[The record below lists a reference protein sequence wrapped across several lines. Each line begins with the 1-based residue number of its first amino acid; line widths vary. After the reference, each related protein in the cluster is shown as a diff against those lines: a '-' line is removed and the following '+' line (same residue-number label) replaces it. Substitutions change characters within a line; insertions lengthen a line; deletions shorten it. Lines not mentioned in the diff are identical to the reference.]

1 MKHHHTTTPPTRVL
15 RRSFAVLAAGSLVLG
30 LAACGDDSASTTTE
44 TVSTETVSTEAVST
58 ESTAPV
64 TELTVSGAWARTSPM
79 MATMGAAYMTIT
91 SPVDDRLLGAA
102 IDPSV
107 ADHAEVH
114 EVVMVESTDTTM
126 AMGSDTTMAMG
137 MGSDTTMA
145 MGGEMTMREVDHID
159 LMAGVP
165 LELAPGGYHVM
176 IIDLVAPLE
185 IGSSIS
191 ITLSFETAGDIVVDV
206 PVLDEAP

>member
-1 MKHHHTTTPPTRVL
+1 MNMNHHHISTI
-15 RRSFAVLAAGSLVLG
+15 RRSIAVLAAGSLLVG
-30 LAACGDDSASTTTE
+30 LAACGDDSASTTE
-44 TVSTETVSTEAVST
+44 PVSSEAVTSDSMSA

-102 IDPSV
+102 VDPSV

-114 EVVMVESTDTTM
+114 EVVMVEST
-126 AMGSDTTMAMG
+126 DTTMAMG

-159 LMAGVP
+159 LMAGEP
-165 LELAPGGYHVM
+165 LELAPGGYHIM

-185 IGSSIS
+185 VGNSIS

>member
-1 MKHHHTTTPPTRVL
+1 MNMNHHHISTI
-15 RRSFAVLAAGSLVLG
+15 RRSIAVLAAGSLLVG
-30 LAACGDDSASTTTE
+30 LAACGDDSASTTE
-44 TVSTETVSTEAVST
+44 PVSSEAVTSDSMSA

-102 IDPSV
+102 VDPSV

-126 AMGSDTTMAMG
+126 AMGSETTMAMG
-137 MGSDTTMA
+137 MGADTTMA

-159 LMAGVP
+159 LVAGVP

>member
-1 MKHHHTTTPPTRVL
+1 MTMQHQHIPSLHTRAL

-30 LAACGDDSASTTTE
+30 LAACGDDSASTTT
-44 TVSTETVSTEAVST
+44 TATAA
-58 ESTAPV
+58 ESTTPV

-102 IDPSV
+102 VDPSV

-126 AMGSDTTMAMG
+126 AMGSETTMAMG

-159 LMAGVP
+159 LMAGVS
-165 LELAPGGYHVM
+165 LALAPGGYHIM

>member
-1 MKHHHTTTPPTRVL
+1 
-15 RRSFAVLAAGSLVLG
+15 
-30 LAACGDDSASTTTE
+30 
-44 TVSTETVSTEAVST
+44 
-58 ESTAPV
+58 
-64 TELTVSGAWARTSPM
+64 M

-102 IDPSV
+102 VDPSV

-114 EVVMVESTDTTM
+114 EVVMVEST
-126 AMGSDTTMAMG
+126 DTTMAMG

-159 LMAGVP
+159 LMAGEP
-165 LELAPGGYHVM
+165 LELAPGGYHIM

-185 IGSSIS
+185 VGNSVS